1 MKVAGVLVKRRPLAK
16 TMPGAPP
23 DPMATAGH
31 GSGEKNMEK
40 AYEKEITWKAHHRV
54 PSGNLT

>member
-16 TMPGAPP
+16 TTPGAPP

-40 AYEKEITWKAHHRV
+40 AYEKEITMI
-54 PSGNLT
+54 T